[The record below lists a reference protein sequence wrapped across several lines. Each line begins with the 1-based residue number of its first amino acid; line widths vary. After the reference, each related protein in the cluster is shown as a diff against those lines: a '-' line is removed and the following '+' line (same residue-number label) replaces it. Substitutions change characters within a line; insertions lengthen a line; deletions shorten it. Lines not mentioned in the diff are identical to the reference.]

1 MTERLQQA
9 APRATDEAADAGY
22 SALRVNGARLWD
34 SLERMAQIGRT
45 AKGGVCRLALTEL
58 DREGRDLFV
67 QWARE
72 AGCAIRVDQM
82 GNIFARRA
90 GRNPEA
96 APVLTGSH
104 ADTQPTGGRYDG
116 IYGVLGGL
124 EVIRTL
130 NDAGV
135 QTEHPFE
142 VVIWTN
148 EEGSRF
154 APAMIA
160 SGVYAGVYSLEY
172 GLSRSDASGTTIG
185 EALAQIGYAG
195 EEPVGGTP
203 VHAAYELHI
212 EQGAILERS
221 GKTIGVVTAGQGQRW
236 YEIELEGVDAH
247 AGTTPMDLRRD
258 ALAGA
263 ARMIMFVEALGR
275 RYAPHGRAT
284 VGMVEVKPNS
294 RNTVPG
300 RCFFTVEF
308 RHPDSGVLA
317 EMDALLRA
325 ELGRVAGEAQLGHT
339 IRQIFDYAPVPFAE
353 ACIDAVRR
361 AAERLDLPHED
372 IVSGAGHD
380 ACYLAR
386 VAPTGMIFVPC
397 VGGLSHNEAEAI
409 TPEWAE
415 AGANVLLH
423 VMVESAMLDRVR
435 SECG

>member
-1 MTERLQQA
+1 MNERSQHTLSSA
-9 APRATDEAADAGY
+9 AIEARAASF

-34 SLERMAQIGRT
+34 SLERMARIGAT
-45 AKGGVCRLALTEL
+45 EQGGVCRLALTEL

-72 AGCAIRVDQM
+72 AGCTIRVDTM
-82 GNIFARRA
+82 GNVFARRA
-90 GRNPEA
+90 GRNPDA

-135 QTEHPFE
+135 QTEHPVE
-142 VVIWTN
+142 AVIWTN

-160 SGVYAGVYSLEY
+160 SGVYAGVYPLEY
-172 GLSRSDASGTTIG
+172 GLSRTDASGTTIG

-195 EEPVGGTP
+195 DEPVGGTP

-236 YEIELEGVDAH
+236 YEIELVGVDAH

-263 ARMIMFVEALGR
+263 ARMITFVEALGR
-275 RYAPHGRAT
+275 KYAPHGRAT
-284 VGMVEVKPNS
+284 VGMIEAKPNS

-317 EMDALLRA
+317 ELDAQLRA
-325 ELGRVAGEAQLGHT
+325 ELACVAQEAQLGHT
-339 IRQIFDYAPVPFAE
+339 IRQIFDYAPVPFAA

-361 AAERLDLPHED
+361 AAVALDLPHDD

-397 VGGLSHNEAEAI
+397 VDGLSHNEAEAI

-415 AGANVLLH
+415 AGANVLLQ
-423 VMVESAMLDRVR
+423 VMVESAVGRATDA
-435 SECG
+435 S

>member
-1 MTERLQQA
+1 MNERSRHEHA
-9 APRATDEAADAGY
+9 APHAGAEAPGREHT
-22 SALRVNGARLWD
+22 ALRVNGARLWD
-34 SLERMAQIGRT
+34 SLERMARIGAT
-45 AKGGVCRLALTEL
+45 QKGGVCRLALTEL

-72 AGCAIRVDQM
+72 AGCTIRVDQM
-82 GNIFARRA
+82 GNVFARR
-90 GRNPEA
+90 GRNPDA

-135 QTEHPFE
+135 RTEHPVE
-142 VVIWTN
+142 AVIWTN

-154 APAMIA
+154 ARDDLVGRLCGRVPARI
-160 SGVYAGVYSLEY
+160 
-172 GLSRSDASGTTIG
+172 R
-185 EALAQIGYAG
+185 ALAHRRHGYDDRRGARADRLRGRRAG
-195 EEPVGGTP
+195 RRHA

-236 YEIELEGVDAH
+236 YEIELVGVDAH

-258 ALAGA
+258 ALAGGAHDYVRRGAGAPIRA
-263 ARMIMFVEALGR
+263 AWAR
-275 RYAPHGRAT
+275 HGRHDRGEAQLAQH
-284 VGMVEVKPNS
+284 
-294 RNTVPG
+294 VPG

-308 RHPDSGVLA
+308 RHPDAGVLA
-317 EMDALLRA
+317 ELDRNCALSWPRGAGGAARAHDRADLR
-325 ELGRVAGEAQLGHT
+325 LCAG
-339 IRQIFDYAPVPFAE
+339 
-353 ACIDAVRR
+353 AVRASMHR
-361 AAERLDLPHED
+361 PVGAAVMLDLPHDD

-380 ACYLAR
+380 ACYLACRAHGHDFRAVRRR
-386 VAPTGMIFVPC
+386 VESQRGR
-397 VGGLSHNEAEAI
+397 AI

-415 AGANVLLH
+415 AGANVLLQ
-423 VMVESAMLDRVR
+423 VMLESALMGGRE
-435 SECG
+435 SMGGG

>member
-1 MTERLQQA
+1 MSEQFETAQA
-9 APRATDEAADAGY
+9 
-22 SALRVNGARLWD
+22 ALRVNGARLWE
-34 SLERMAQIGRT
+34 SLERMAQIGAT
-45 AKGGVCRLALTEL
+45 EKGGVCRLALTEL

-72 AGCAIRVDQM
+72 AGCAIRVDRM
-82 GNIFARRA
+82 GNVFARRA
-90 GRNPEA
+90 GRNPHA

-124 EVIRTL
+124 EVVRTL

-135 QTEHPFE
+135 ETEHPLE

-160 SGVYAGVYSLEY
+160 SGVYAGVYPLEY
-172 GLSRSDASGTTIG
+172 GLSRTDASGTTIG
-185 EALAQIGYAG
+185 EALAHIGYAG

-236 YEIELEGVDAH
+236 YEVELVGVDAH

-258 ALAGA
+258 ALVGA
-263 ARMIMFVEALGR
+263 ARMIGFVEALGR
-275 RYAPHGRAT
+275 SYAPHGRAT
-284 VGMVEVKPNS
+284 VGMIEAKPNS

-308 RHPDSGVLA
+308 RHPESEVLA
-317 EMDALLRA
+317 EMDAKLRA
-325 ELGRVAGEAQLGHT
+325 ELARVAQEAQLGHT
-339 IRQIFDYAPVPFAE
+339 IEQIFNYAPVPFAPE
-353 ACIDAVRR
+353 CIEAVRR
-361 AAERLDLPHED
+361 AANDLGLPNAE

-386 VAPTGMIFVPC
+386 VAPTGMIFIPC
-397 VGGLSHNEAEAI
+397 VDGLSHNEAEAI

-423 VMVESAMLDRVR
+423 AMLA
-435 SECG
+435 SAA

>member
-1 MTERLQQA
+1 MAEQDLKRLA
-9 APRATDEAADAGY
+9 
-22 SALRVNGARLWD
+22 ALRVNGARLWD
-34 SLERMAQIGRT
+34 SLERMAQIGAT
-45 AKGGVCRLALTEL
+45 EKGGVCRLALTEL
-58 DREGRDLFV
+58 DRQGRDLFV

-72 AGCAIRVDQM
+72 AGCTIRVDRM

-90 GRNPEA
+90 GRNPDA

-116 IYGVLGGL
+116 TYGVLGGL
-124 EVIRTL
+124 EVVRAL
-130 NDAGV
+130 NDAGIE
-135 QTEHPFE
+135 TGHPVE

-160 SGVYAGVYSLEY
+160 SGVYAGVYPLEY
-172 GLSRSDASGTTIG
+172 GLSRTDASGTTIG
-185 EALAQIGYAG
+185 EALAHIGYAG
-195 EEPVGGTP
+195 DEPVGGTP
-203 VHAAYELHI
+203 IHAAYELHI

-258 ALAGA
+258 ALVGA
-263 ARMIMFVEALGR
+263 ARMIAFVEALGR
-275 RYAPHGRAT
+275 SYAPHGRAT
-284 VGMVEVKPNS
+284 VGMIEVRPNS

-308 RHPDSGVLA
+308 RHPESEVLA
-317 EMDALLRA
+317 QMDAQLRA
-325 ELGRVAGEAQLGHT
+325 ELARVAQDAQLGHK
-339 IRQIFDYAPVPFAE
+339 IEQIFNYAPVPFAPE
-353 ACIDAVRR
+353 CIEAVRR
-361 AAERLDLPHED
+361 AADELGLANAE

-386 VAPTGMIFVPC
+386 VAPTGMIFIPC
-397 VGGLSHNEAEAI
+397 VDGLSHNEGEAI

-423 VMVESAMLDRVR
+423 AMLA
-435 SECG
+435 SSL

>member
-1 MTERLQQA
+1 MAEIDTLNKLDTLEM
-9 APRATDEAADAGY
+9 RA
-22 SALRVNGARLWD
+22 ALRVNGPRLWD
-34 SLERMAQIGRT
+34 SLERMARIGAT
-45 AKGGVCRLALTEL
+45 PKGGVCRLALTEL
-58 DREGRDLFV
+58 DRESRDLFV

-72 AGCAIRVDQM
+72 AGCEIRIDRI

-90 GRNPEA
+90 GRDANA

-124 EVIRTL
+124 EVLRAL
-130 NDAGV
+130 NDANV
-135 QTEHPFE
+135 QTERPIE
-142 VVIWTN
+142 VVVWTN

-160 SGVYAGVYSLEY
+160 SGVYAGVYPLDY

-195 EEPVGGTP
+195 DAPVGGTP

-236 YEIELEGVDAH
+236 YEIELDGVDAH

-258 ALAGA
+258 ALVGA
-263 ARMIMFVEALGR
+263 ARVITFVSALGR
-275 RYAPHGRAT
+275 SYAPYGRAT
-284 VGMVEVKPNS
+284 VGMIEAKPNS

-308 RHPDSGVLA
+308 RHPESATLA
-317 EMDALLRA
+317 EMDAKLRE
-325 ELGRVAGEAQLGHT
+325 ELTRIAHEEQLGHR
-339 IRQIFDYAPVPFAE
+339 IEQIFDYAPVPFAPE
-353 ACIDAVRR
+353 CVETVRR
-361 AAERLDLPHED
+361 AAAALDLSHAD

-397 VGGLSHNEAEAI
+397 IDGLSHNEAEAI

-423 VMVESAMLDRVR
+423 SILASA
-435 SECG
+435 G